1 MPKFR
6 YSLDTG
12 LSHVYLDVP
21 LPYTIACGP
30 SQTVIVEPVGP
41 LLTLAAVADLMRV
54 AEVTQMTGARTAVV
68 PQTYFDAQ
76 TADAFNT
83 DNHPVGDPLIPT
95 CSIYT
100 HKAIRSGNWSD
111 PTMWDVGT
119 IPHAA
124 PDGTALVCSGEYDIV
139 YDVFSDVRIKDIH
152 INGRGSFKVLRT
164 MRTRLWV
171 DTMLVDGT
179 LIIGEPGAPIIDS
192 GVVAGGKRQPQCE
205 MVFWQSEAPLKT
217 ARLGLVTSGPV
228 RIQGAAKTS
237 RLYATDTIAAGAT
250 TITLVDVPSGWQIGD
265 EILIPSTEYGGTST
279 SDPQYLGPLTYN
291 HLAVTTANQFM
302 LNVQDE
308 VRTITDIS
316 GTVVTLNSALTY
328 AHNRYTRTM
337 PRGQVVDLKPIVA
350 MLTHSIRFRTADS
363 NDTAIWSGAN
373 LAVRQKRAH
382 MMFML
387 HDDIEIRYAESKNM
401 GRTDTDPSLA
411 DPGGAIRYASV
422 GTSQPITD
430 VNNVRGRYPWH
441 IHRTGAYFGRKQV
454 VLKSVSSWAPPAE
467 YPIPGWAI
475 THHDSRAAI
484 EDCVVYNVRGA
495 GIVSELG
502 NETGQWINNT
512 VAWCRGDGHLFY
524 WAERAEEWT
533 NHNGHMGA
541 AYENQARQI
550 LQQGNTAHSARVGWM
565 VMQQVTNALSRVPDG
580 DSLRYRDPLAQG
592 GGTNVGGDYSLDND
606 TYGIEQAQ
614 FPDFFDNH
622 AFGCGNAFWRAH
634 VVNIDRRDKTPFIF
648 KRFHSINCG
657 VAYHLINYTYV
668 YYFYECLWIGHSQ
681 VSASGANLGPVS
693 WEHGF
698 VNMRLERMASGF
710 LDTNHGI
717 GYQTYWIDIEFG
729 SGAWGVTNPFNGA
742 NVLDFGVDPTTR
754 PTYGLMGPW
763 TVTGATTAKPRTWAN
778 LTAVDLPQPY
788 PLAPF
793 GPDQTF
799 RDANPCPAVGQLPYV
814 VVDPTSDLTMGPTG
828 AFAITIKANIVDSV
842 GYRRFGDWQSSET
855 NHASMTPKLSVSPE
869 WATGTSLARRNGVFN
884 DGGTWKMR
892 MWFNDIDRYSG
903 DHFNYSIDVTLT
915 GFDSGFLAANTVDP
929 MATKPDVPLMPEAIP
944 ETAIGAHE
952 TPLVVTGASHNN
964 IENELLS
971 IPLKANTGL
980 VRWAVT
986 GGADAADFEVAF
998 VSGQWVLRWASN
1010 GTKDYEA
1017 PDDTGANNVYDV
1029 QVTCTSFAGVA
1040 STPFS
1045 IAVTV
1050 TDQVESVVSF
1060 SDNYTSPS
1068 TGFIDNRLGYVRTA
1082 GTANKLSVSGGQVR
1096 DEGVTG
1102 TTVYRLPNISLI
1114 DNFQVRGV
1122 FQNASGMAIVLASPS
1137 GTTTFT
1143 GRRLTLEKISD
1154 SRIVVRYINTAG
1166 TQTSWPFPATSS
1178 LVKLAVVGGS
1188 FVVTYNGVAQ
1198 TSTNA
1203 TAQTLADGLPSDAR
1217 FHMVGSGTFAQ
1228 SNVFDDLF
1236 LGPA

>member
-1 MPKFR
+1 MAKFR

-41 LLTLAAVADLMRV
+41 LLTLAAVADLLRV

-76 TADAFNT
+76 VADAFST

-119 IPHAA
+119 TPHAA

-171 DTMLVDGT
+171 DTLLVDGK

-192 GVVAGGKRQPQCE
+192 GIVTSSKRQPQCE

-250 TITLVDVPSGWQIGD
+250 TITFDDAPSGWQIGD
-265 EILIPSTEYGGTST
+265 EILITATEYGGTSAT
-279 SDPQYLGPLTYN
+279 DTQYLGPNQHYN
-291 HLAVTTANQFM
+291 ALQAAVRTRGTHM
-302 LNVQDE
+302 LSQDE

-316 GTVVTLNSALTY
+316 GNTVTLNAPLTY
-328 AHNRYTRTM
+328 AHNRYTRTL
-337 PRGQVVDLKPIVA
+337 PHGEVIDLKPIVA
-350 MLTHSIRFRTADS
+350 VLTHSIRFRTADS

-373 LAVRQKRAH
+373 LSVRQKRAH

-387 HDDIEIRYAESKNM
+387 HDDVEIRYAEAKNM

-411 DPGGAIRYASV
+411 TGSTIRYA
-422 GTSQPITD
+422 TSDTSTPISD
-430 VNNVRGRYPWH
+430 ANNVRGRYPWH

-512 VAWCRGDGHLFY
+512 VAWCRGDGFTY
-524 WAERAEEWT
+524 DWGERQEIWE

-565 VMQQVTNALSRVPDG
+565 YLQQDVNILKRIPDEH
-580 DSLRYRDPLAQG
+580 SLRFRDPITQG
-592 GGTNVGGDYSLDND
+592 GGSFVNQDYGLDFD
-606 TYGIEQAQ
+606 TYGVEEAQ
-614 FPDFFDNH
+614 VPDFFDNH
-622 AFGCGNAFWRAH
+622 AYGCLDGFFKAH
-634 VVNIDRRDKTPFIF
+634 QQFTDRTDKTPFIF
-648 KRFHSINCG
+648 KRFHCINCNT
-657 VAYHLINYTYV
+657 AYAISNYTFV
-668 YYFYECLWIGHSQ
+668 YYIYDSVWIGRDQGS
-681 VSASGANLGPVS
+681 STGAFVGAVS
-693 WEHGF
+693 WEQTF
-698 VNMRLERMASGF
+698 VNMRLERMNRGF
-710 LDTNHGI
+710 VDTGLNI
-717 GYQTYWIDIEFG
+717 AYQCFWIDIG
-729 SGAWGVTNPFNGA
+729 WGAGAWGVTTPFQGA
-742 NVLDFGVDPTTR
+742 TNTDFGVDPTTKN
-754 PTYGLMGPW
+754 TYGIMGPW
-763 TVTGATTAKPRTWAN
+763 TITGATTAIPRTWADI
-778 LTAVDLPQPY
+778 TSASLPQPY

-793 GPDQTF
+793 GPDSTF
-799 RDANPCPAVGQLPYV
+799 RTANPCPAVGEPPYV
-814 VVDPTSDLTMGPTG
+814 VVDPSSDLSVSPTG
-828 AFAITIKANIVDSV
+828 NATMSIAAFVVDSV
-842 GYRRFGDWQSSET
+842 GYRRVGDYQ
-855 NHASMTPKLSVSPE
+855 SPE
-869 WATGTSLARRNGVFN
+869 SGHSVMSPKGARVPLWTTGTEIAYRNGCFN
-884 DGGTWKMR
+884 DGGTWKSR
-892 MWFNDIDRYSG
+892 LWFNDLDRATG
-903 DHFNYSIDVTLT
+903 DHFVYSIDVTLV
-915 GFDSGFLAANTVDP
+915 GFDSGFLTANMVDP
-929 MATKPDVPLMPEAIP
+929 MATKPELPLLPEAIP

-952 TPLVVTGASHNN
+952 TPVVVTSAAHNN
-964 IENELLS
+964 IENELLA
-971 IPLKANTGL
+971 IVLRANTGL
-980 VRWAVT
+980 VRWAIT
-986 GGADAADFEVAF
+986 GGADAVDFEVVF
-998 VSGQWVLRWASN
+998 LSSQWVLRWASN
-1010 GTKDYEA
+1010 GTKDYES

-1040 STPFS
+1040 SAPFS

-1050 TDQVESVVSF
+1050 TDQIEAVPSF
-1060 SDNYTSPS
+1060 SDDFASPS
-1068 TGFIDNRLGYVRTA
+1068 GQFLDDRAGYVRTS
-1082 GTANKLSVSGGQVR
+1082 GNANRLVLSGGAVR
-1096 DEGVTG
+1096 NEAGTG
-1102 TTVYRLPNISLI
+1102 TTVYRLPDIGRTT
-1114 DNFQVRGV
+1114 DFVMRCK
-1122 FQNASGMAIVLASPS
+1122 FPASGGPRLRAGVVPG
-1137 GTTTFT
+1137 GT
-1143 GRRLTLEKISD
+1143 GP
-1154 SRIVVRYINTAG
+1154 RIVMYRDNGTSLLTVVFVNTAG
-1166 TQTSWPFPATSS
+1166 TSVVWNYANPSTN
-1178 LVKLAVVGGS
+1178 LVTLELIGTT
-1188 FVVTYNGVAQ
+1188 FRILYNGTVQ
-1198 TSTNA
+1198 TSTDNPA
-1203 TAQTLADGLPSDAR
+1203 AQTIDALASDAR
-1217 FHMVGSGTFAQ
+1217 FYITCDLTIARD
-1228 SNVFDDLF
+1228 NVMDDLYV
-1236 LGPA
+1236 GPA